1 MRTITLEFEDLY
13 EVELFLDMIDN
24 KHYHVNKER
33 LQVTGK
39 LEEKEIEFAKSAF
52 AATVHAVQRPG
63 HGSQ

>member
-1 MRTITLEFEDLY
+1 MKTITLEFEDIY

-24 KHYHVNKER
+24 KHSHLNKER

-52 AATVHAVQRPG
+52 AAKVHVV
-63 HGSQ
+63 H